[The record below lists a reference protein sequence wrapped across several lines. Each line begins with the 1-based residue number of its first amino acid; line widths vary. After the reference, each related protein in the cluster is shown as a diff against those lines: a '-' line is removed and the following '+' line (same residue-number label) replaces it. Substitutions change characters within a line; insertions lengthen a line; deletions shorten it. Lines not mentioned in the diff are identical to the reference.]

1 MPQLTFYTHPQS
13 RGRIARWMLEE
24 IEQPYQTVL
33 LDYRT
38 TMKAPD
44 YLRINPMGKVP
55 AVVHGTRIITE
66 TPAVVTYLADTFPG
80 AGLMP
85 DDRAAFYRW
94 MFFAAG
100 PLEAAIVN
108 AALGVK
114 VAPEQSGFVGYGS
127 LDRVLDTLDAALTE
141 RNWLAGDSFSAADL
155 YVGSQIGYGLRF
167 NTIPARASFT
177 AYWDRMKDRP
187 AYRSATDMDDS
198 LMAGQSNG

>member
-13 RGRIARWMLEE
+13 RGRITRWMLEE
-24 IEQPYQTVL
+24 IEQPYQTIL

-38 TMKAPD
+38 TMKAPE

-55 AVVHGTRIITE
+55 AIVHGTSIVTE
-66 TPAVVTYLADTFPG
+66 TPAVLTYLAESFPN
-80 AGLMP
+80 AGLMS
-85 DDRAAFYRW
+85 DDRASFYRW

-100 PLEAAIVN
+100 PLESAIVN
-108 AALGVK
+108 AALGVQ

-127 LDRVLDTLDAALTE
+127 LDRVLDTLDAALTA
-141 RNWLAGDSFSAADL
+141 RDWLAGDSFSAVDL

-167 NTIPARASFT
+167 NTIPARPSFT

-187 AYRSATDMDDS
+187 AYQSATDMDDS
-198 LMAGQSNG
+198 LMAGQQHG